1 MFKKKLTFAVITTLG
16 LALWVLPQAS
26 LADDHHEGDHHEGR
40 DRHDGRGGE
49 VKSKAYFSGLGI
61 VAKAEHEAKPRKNES
76 KFEVEVKFNLP
87 NTTFDITD
95 VADAQSTDLE
105 MHLLR
110 GGIPYATCMLD
121 LKSAKTNRRSGVTQV
136 EYKVEVKNRNGF
148 LQVKYGYCDID
159 LSTPGVQAGVPAV
172 QAGDAFDVMTEDGS
186 IVGASFF

>member
-26 LADDHHEGDHHEGR
+26 LADDHHDN
-40 DRHDGRGGE
+40 RGGE
-49 VKSKAYFSGLGI
+49 VKSRAYFSGLGI
-61 VAKAEHEAKPRKNES
+61 VAKAEHEAKPQKNES

-95 VADAQSTDLE
+95 VTDAQNTDLK
-105 MHLLR
+105 MDLYHS
-110 GGIPYATCMLD
+110 GSATPYATCMLD
-121 LKSAKTNRRSGVTQV
+121 LKSAKTRRGVTQV

-148 LQVKYGYCDID
+148 LQTKIGVCDVD
-159 LSTPGVQAGVPAV
+159 LNTSGVQAGVPAV
-172 QAGDAFDVMTEDGS
+172 QAGDAFQLKTADGS